1 MPLYIFETPGN
12 PIVRV
17 IAGLI
22 TLAVLAVLAF
32 FMLPVVLAIIAGA
45 LVLGLIAWGW
55 SWYQRK
61 KYGDPIERMQA
72 AMDRAERE
80 AWGEE
85 DPSSRSGVRAAGD
98 IRIETSDAKQWKMHD
113 VEDIKEKR

>member
-1 MPLYIFETPGN
+1 MPFYIFETPGN

-22 TLAVLAVLAF
+22 TLAVLAALAF

-45 LVLGLIAWGW
+45 IVLGLIAWGW

-61 KYGDPIERMQA
+61 KYGNPLERMQA

-80 AWGEE
+80 AWGEDE
-85 DPSSRSGVRAAGD
+85 PSSRGTGRAGD

-113 VEDIKEKR
+113 VEDIEEKH